1 MSYSIQPLKEMRFK
15 SLAGVLLLAEVA
27 DEVAPFCVCN
37 GHDVEEEGLHVE
49 VERLVVQEEL
59 GQQAQVL
66 AVLLVPGNVDAIS

>member
-27 DEVAPFCVCN
+27 DEVAALGVGD